1 LDDILFALG
10 ELEDSFNAQLM
21 SLHDE
26 TTRVKLMEDIMGEAS
41 ALIEEGIQVT
51 RELQIED
58 ERAVEFADRASSLIS
73 KLNGSPNVSPNK
85 DEGTCSS
92 IGDVDNRDDD
102 DDRDDDDRDDVD
114 NSSGGEMK
122 EGPASTSRSQYI
134 IDSLDYDD
142 EGDEEEE
149 GGGDEGDEFD
159 SGGVKDHRDSS
170 TVRDSGTIQ
179 EETFWDVSSASPSS
193 ASSSSSFS
201 PVSPSPSSLKQNHV
215 CDISSQCHFMVD
227 NTFDSWITME
237 MSVLNGVIRA
247 HATAAKDVS
256 SRQSMRERP

>member
-1 LDDILFALG
+1 VCERLDDILFALG

-92 IGDVDNRDDD
+92 IGDD
-102 DDRDDDDRDDVD
+102 D
-114 NSSGGEMK
+114 NSSGGKMK
-122 EGPASTSRSQYI
+122 ERPASTSRSQYI

-142 EGDEEEE
+142 EGDEEE
-149 GGGDEGDEFD
+149 GGDEGNEFD